1 MEATK
6 GSYVTVTG
14 STDGIG
20 KDLALEFARKGYGV
34 QMIARNQQKL
44 DDVKREA
51 SEINPNKEHLTKKID
66 FSKASIEQ
74 F

>member
-1 MEATK
+1 
-6 GSYVTVTG
+6 
-14 STDGIG
+14 
-20 KDLALEFARKGYGV
+20 
-34 QMIARNQQKL
+34 MIARNQQKL

-51 SEINPNKEHLTKKID
+51 SEINPKKEHLTKKID